1 MKGQRRTTKKIRS
14 VLVGDTSA
22 LISLE
27 VGNVLED
34 SFQIFDYLIP
44 KKVRKE
50 IEDIS
55 SYGDDAAIAAEKII
69 DHIKTGHIKEFAV
82 KGKDEVERI
91 LKNEKTIDIG
101 EAESL
106 ILAKERKIGILLT
119 DDLRSLKALK
129 DLSNGIRIHLSV
141 YVITRLVLERII
153 NRSNALE
160 CLSKISEKRSWE
172 NSAIYEK
179 AKEYIKDL

>member
-1 MKGQRRTTKKIRS
+1 MKGQRRTTKKNRS

-55 SYGDDAAIAAEKII
+55 SYGDDAAIAA
-69 DHIKTGHIKEFAV
+69 
-82 KGKDEVERI
+82 
-91 LKNEKTIDIG
+91 
-101 EAESL
+101 
-106 ILAKERKIGILLT
+106 
-119 DDLRSLKALK
+119 
-129 DLSNGIRIHLSV
+129 
-141 YVITRLVLERII
+141 
-153 NRSNALE
+153 
-160 CLSKISEKRSWE
+160 
-172 NSAIYEK
+172 
-179 AKEYIKDL
+179 